1 MGNGGKQEQGTCKTL
16 FKDDLYNFRRINEG
30 KKGLEIFLELFS
42 SSYSNISTD
51 RLFQKSYDLYC

>member
-30 KKGLEIFLELFS
+30 KKGFVGNFLRAFFLHHILIFP
-42 SSYSNISTD
+42 
-51 RLFQKSYDLYC
+51 Q